1 MSASKQNRLL
11 IAGAGTG
18 KTYQLVQQFTSL
30 LKEGIP
36 PERLA
41 AITFTE
47 AAAAELLERIR
58 EKAPSGLDLST
69 ATITTLHGFCASLL
83 RERPVEAG
91 VPPHF
96 EVLDALGRELL
107 LDKLWE
113 SWIEEQLDHEGPI
126 AAARIEGLSRAD
138 LRKLAFALLE
148 HQDRLDCLSQN
159 SVLPRAL
166 CAFIEVFRVAKRQRS
181 QLDFN
186 DLLLLTRKLLRENAD
201 LLAHFRRRYDQIL
214 IDEFQDT
221 DPLQAEIVWLLA
233 SEGELPENWWEIT
246 PAPGRLFVVGDPHQS
261 IYRFRRA
268 DVDLFQSA
276 AAAIELGH
284 SQAREHLRTN
294 RRSIPRIVHMV
305 NSTFQTELEHLRKD
319 EEFPQGGVTVLLP
332 SKPLEGL
339 AIERVREAEAAAIA
353 QFLHEQRGE
362 IPLGECAILFKSLTD
377 VDIYEEALI
386 AANLPFFI
394 EGAKSYYK
402 RREVKQLIAWLCAV
416 ENPLDSLSIV
426 SVLRSP
432 FFGVSDVEL
441 AQHRANGGVWD
452 YRKATVDDTTP
463 MLRAAFE
470 RLRLAHEKRHEH
482 SISVTLEKFFEE
494 SGILGLIFLQPGGEQ
509 RVANCLQAVRLAREL
524 ESREPLTFSSFV
536 HYLSQSETRLREET
550 LPGISEGDE
559 AIRLMTMHKS
569 KGLEFRLV
577 VLADLC
583 RKQPFFSDP
592 LIYRRKERSLE
603 FQLGKKSGF
612 RLQSEGFEQASQ
624 EEEQALTEERKRLF
638 YVAATRARDLLVI
651 PRFPSGGEKGPDKSS
666 FYHFLPESIRE
677 LNPNTDAK
685 EFQGMRLWKDLGRG
699 GSLTRPVIVRAGQ
712 GPAPTKM
719 RQSFLL
725 EQQQQRESRVHT
737 RAMISPSKLGNRE
750 SNSSGFGKN
759 VGIAVHRV
767 LSRCDFKDIQTARKL
782 LETESS
788 SLNPE
793 EKKHALH
800 CLENAYGLPFLSSAA
815 KSKRV
820 FRELPFEVTLD
831 SQWISGVVD
840 LLYEDRG
847 SWHLLDY
854 KTDSISQSQIPLAAE
869 HYATQLKLYA
879 RALESILKAPIAQ
892 ISLAFLAIP
901 AEFNIQHPK

>member
-1 MSASKQNRLL
+1 MSAAKQNRLL

-18 KTYQLVQQFTSL
+18 KTYQLVQQFISL

-58 EKAPSGLDLST
+58 EKAPSSLDLSA

-107 LDKLWE
+107 LEKLWE

-126 AAARIEGLSRAD
+126 ATARMDGLSRAD
-138 LRKLAFALLE
+138 LRKLTFALLE
-148 HQDRLDCLSQN
+148 HQDRLESLAQN
-159 SVLPRAL
+159 PVLPRAL
-166 CAFIEVFRVAKRQRS
+166 CAFVEVFREAKRQRS

-276 AAAIELGH
+276 AAAIERGH
-284 SQAREHLRTN
+284 DQAREHLRTN
-294 RRSIPRIVHMV
+294 RRSIPRIVRMV
-305 NSTFQTELEHLRKD
+305 NSTFQTELEHLRQD

-332 SKPLEGL
+332 STQLDGL
-339 AIERVREAEAAAIA
+339 PIERVREAEAAAIA

-386 AANLPFFI
+386 SAKLPFFI

-402 RREVKQLIAWLCAV
+402 RREVKQLIAWLRAV
-416 ENPLDSLSIV
+416 ENPLDSLAIV
-426 SVLRSP
+426 AVLRSP
-432 FFGVSDVEL
+432 FFGVSDAEL

-452 YRKATVDDTTP
+452 YRKATVSDTTP
-463 MLRAAFE
+463 KLCAAFE
-470 RLRLAHEKRHEH
+470 RLRLSHEKRHEH
-482 SISVTLEKFFEE
+482 SISATLEKLFEE

-536 HYLSQSETRLREET
+536 HYLFQSETRLREET

-583 RKQPFFSDP
+583 RKQPFFTDP
-592 LIYRRKERSLE
+592 LIYRRQERSLE

-612 RLQSEGFEQASQ
+612 LLKSDGYEKASQ
-624 EEEQALTEERKRLF
+624 EEEQALSEERKRLF
-638 YVAATRARDLLVI
+638 YVAATRARDMLVI

-666 FYHFLPESIRE
+666 FYHFLPESIRS
-677 LNPNTDAK
+677 LNPDTKQTELAGLSLWHAENPLGTRYVPGTKESTELKNLLREREEFLKQRAK
-685 EFQGMRLWKDLGRG
+685 QIA
-699 GSLTRPVIVRAGQ
+699 SRPVATV
-712 GPAPTKM
+712 
-719 RQSFLL
+719 SL
-725 EQQQQRESRVHT
+725 
-737 RAMISPSKLGNRE
+737 SPSQLSPEKKESLGH
-750 SNSSGFGKN
+750 GKKA
-759 VGIAVHRV
+759 GIAVHRV

-782 LETESS
+782 LEVESA
-788 SLNPE
+788 SLNAE
-793 EKKHALH
+793 EMKHALH
-800 CLENAYGLPFLSSAA
+800 CLENAYRLPFFASAA
-815 KSKRV
+815 KVKRV

-831 SQWISGVVD
+831 GQWISGVVD
-840 LLYEDRG
+840 LLYEEQG
-847 SWHLLDY
+847 AWHLLDY
-854 KTDSISQSQIPLAAE
+854 KTDSISQSQISIAAE

-892 ISLAFLAIP
+892 ISLTFLAIP
-901 AEFNIQHPK
+901 AEYNIQHPN